1 MSLIGLPWYN
11 YVCIALLNRSF
22 HELIRSG
29 ELYRLRSIYLLEHW
43 IYFSCHQL
51 EWEAFNPMSNKWVN
65 LPMMNPDID
74 FKLSG
79 KEYMKVG
86 TELLLL
92 GPGIYKF
99 SLLTN

>member
-1 MSLIGLPWYN
+1 MFTTGLIQSLFVIISLISSIFEHY
-11 YVCIALLNRSF
+11 
-22 HELIRSG
+22 HENHGFGPETWTYSG

-51 EWEAFNPMSNKWVN
+51 EWEAFDPISKKWVN

-79 KEYMKVG
+79 KVG
-86 TELLLL
+86 
-92 GPGIYKF
+92 PVQCF
-99 SLLTN
+99 